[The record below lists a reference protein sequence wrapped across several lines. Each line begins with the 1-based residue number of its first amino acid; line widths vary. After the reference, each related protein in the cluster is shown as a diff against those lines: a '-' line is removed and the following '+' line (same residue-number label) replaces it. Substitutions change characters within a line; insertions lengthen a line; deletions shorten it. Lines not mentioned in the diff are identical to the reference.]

1 MMIRTIIGDDE
12 PLARERI
19 RTLLC
24 EHPDTEVVAE
34 CCDGREVVSAIRAIH
49 PDLLFLDVAMP
60 ELDGFGVLTN
70 ISGTPP
76 PAVIFTTAYDSYA
89 IRAFDANALD
99 YLLKPF
105 DQARFLRAMERARKH
120 IEQVRRAQMTDDVA
134 ALVKGMRGTHAGL
147 DRLVVK
153 SGGRIVFLRAEEID
167 WIEAAGNYVSIHV
180 AKDTHL
186 HRETMNSFQSRLD
199 SDRFIRIH
207 RSIIVNVERIREV
220 QSCNNGEFV
229 VILHSGKELSL
240 GRTYR
245 NVIDRLLSTG
255 GFDLRH

>member
-1 MMIRTIIGDDE
+1 
-12 PLARERI
+12 
-19 RTLLC
+19 
-24 EHPDTEVVAE
+24 
-34 CCDGREVVSAIRAIH
+34 
-49 PDLLFLDVAMP
+49 
-60 ELDGFGVLTN
+60 
-70 ISGTPP
+70 
-76 PAVIFTTAYDSYA
+76 
-89 IRAFDANALD
+89 
-99 YLLKPF
+99 
-105 DQARFLRAMERARKH
+105 
-120 IEQVRRAQMTDDVA
+120 MTDDVA